1 MLKFSCS
8 SDCTTRTERGVPSSS
23 RSVMVPAAFDES
35 KLDELALST
44 SFLSLRAESGPEPA
58 LGTEP
63 KERAGMAGA
72 PLLPDPP
79 PPKPAAGRLSEKPVL
94 LALGAGS
101 AAAGSAAPG
110 SAAAG
115 GSPRAARKESSRLR
129 VPSRGAGAVAATSA
143 AFACSFR
150 NDSRRDIRLALR
162 NSCELEF

>member
-79 PPKPAAGRLSEKPVL
+79 PL
-94 LALGAGS
+94 
-101 AAAGSAAPG
+101 
-110 SAAAG
+110 
-115 GSPRAARKESSRLR
+115 
-129 VPSRGAGAVAATSA
+129 
-143 AFACSFR
+143 
-150 NDSRRDIRLALR
+150 
-162 NSCELEF
+162 